1 MMHDKALPM
10 ETGPANL
17 RDDRS
22 HDIVN
27 HVKMQRSS
35 RIAKSVQPGHMPPF
49 MSKEDD
55 RMETSMNSAT
65 SERQKTL
72 TFSCSSCGGR
82 PVWDPS
88 LRKLKC
94 PFCGSVDEIEID
106 QTPPEVYDLHTA
118 PSEQAMEWGEQTQVV
133 RCEGCG
139 ALTVLGQGESAS
151 VCPFCG
157 SPRILEDQSSAGIAP
172 ESILPFEVTKEA
184 AVSSFRG
191 WLKKKLFAPG
201 KAKRM
206 AALGQITGVYLPHW
220 AYDSDTISHYIGE
233 AGYHYQVEVQ
243 VEVERDGKKVKETRM
258 ETRTRWEPTSGVVSH
273 SFREILIPGSTRLPE
288 SLLEQ
293 VQPYQL
299 KELCR
304 YHPGFVA
311 GFMAEK
317 PEVDVQEGWK
327 TFVY

>member
-106 QTPPEVYDLHTA
+106 QTPPEVYDIHTA
-118 PSEQAMEWGEQTQVV
+118 PSKQAMEWGEKTQVV

-139 ALTVLGQGESAS
+139 AQTVLGQGESAS

-201 KAKRM
+201 KAQR
-206 AALGQITGVYLPHW
+206 
-220 AYDSDTISHYIGE
+220 SHHFAFAQGEPFEIGR
-233 AGYHYQVEVQ
+233 AHV
-243 VEVERDGKKVKETRM
+243 
-258 ETRTRWEPTSGVVSH
+258 
-273 SFREILIPGSTRLPE
+273 
-288 SLLEQ
+288 
-293 VQPYQL
+293 
-299 KELCR
+299 
-304 YHPGFVA
+304 
-311 GFMAEK
+311 
-317 PEVDVQEGWK
+317 
-327 TFVY
+327 